1 MPTLLFLGASVS
13 QLPAIRHA
21 RASGYRVV
29 AVDGDPHAVAF
40 PDCDVA
46 EAIDFSDVD
55 RVAALGAREHV
66 EGVLAISS
74 DRAVVPAATV
84 AERLGLPG
92 IGTGVARAMTD
103 KAVMRSQLEAAS
115 VPQPRYAVVTEPID
129 LRAAAAVVPFPAVLK
144 PADSGGQRGLFLVES
159 LQEAE
164 QHLPEALAFARGATA
179 ILEQYIDGVELNGL
193 LAVRNRH
200 PTLLTLSDRL
210 RPAGRGFGV
219 GWIHSYPSSL
229 PAPVLAE
236 AEAVAVAAVRAL
248 GLADGIAFPQLI
260 ADRDGTVRIVEI
272 AARIAAGQMADLVR
286 LATGIDLFD
295 IAFAQALGRP
305 VADSLVTPRFDRP
318 IAIRFLTASPGV
330 LPLGTVSAV
339 EGLTAVRT
347 SPGVLAADLYF
358 APGAT
363 IGPLRVDA
371 DRSGYVIATAATPA
385 EALELADRAAAKLVV
400 HTGETGPA
408 AARRLVRRRAPRG
421 RRVLA
426 AAAAAVLVGAALA
439 FFLTGNSPAPRAL
452 LASVRIDEQLSPLCH
467 CGHDV
472 ADVGFRVVRGGRLT
486 VQMVNAVGR
495 PVDTFLN
502 DALVRPGWQRF
513 VWNGRST
520 LGHVLPNG
528 WYRPR
533 VAFPPF
539 HGTLA
544 LPGRITIDTDRPKVL
559 RVAFRRLEAGIRV
572 RYAFSEPAHAVL
584 LVDGRRAVTTSSAA
598 SAGVLQWA
606 VATGHDRRPSMRLE
620 RAALV
625 AVDLAGNRS
634 RPSRTY
640 LIEAGAMSGR
650 A

>member
-1 MPTLLFLGASVS
+1 VATLLFLGASVS

-21 RASGYRVV
+21 RAVGHRVV
-29 AVDGDPHAVAF
+29 AVDGDPRAVAF

-55 RVAALGAREHV
+55 RVAAIGAREHV
-66 EGVLAISS
+66 EGVLAIST

-84 AERLGLPG
+84 AAMLGLPG
-92 IGTGVARAMTD
+92 IGIDVARAMTD
-103 KAVMRSQLEAAS
+103 KAVMRSRLEAAS
-115 VPQPRYAVVTEPID
+115 VPQPRYAVVTETTD
-129 LRAAAAVVPFPAVLK
+129 LRVAAAVPYPAVLK
-144 PADSGGQRGLFLVES
+144 PTDSGGQRGLFLVES
-159 LQEAE
+159 LQDTE
-164 QHLPEALAFARGATA
+164 QHLPEALAFARGAAA
-179 ILEQYIDGVELNGL
+179 ILEQYIGGVELNGL
-193 LAVRNRH
+193 LAVRNGT

-210 RPAGRGFGV
+210 RPAGQGFGV

-248 GLADGIAFPQLI
+248 DLRDGIAFPQLI
-260 ADRDGTVRIVEI
+260 ADSDGTVRIVEI

-286 LATGIDLFD
+286 LGTGIDLFD

-330 LPLGTVSAV
+330 LPVGTVSAI

-385 EALELADRAAAKLVV
+385 DALELADHAAAKLVV
-400 HTGETGPA
+400 RTVETDRA
-408 AARRLVRRRAPRG
+408 AARRPVRRRAPRG

-426 AAAAAVLVGAALA
+426 AAAAAVSIGAALA
-439 FFLTGNSPAPRAL
+439 FFLTGNPPAPRAL
-452 LASVRIDEQLSPLCH
+452 LASVRIDEQLSPLCR
-467 CGHDV
+467 CAHDV

-495 PVDTFLN
+495 PVDTFLR
-502 DALVRPGWQRF
+502 DALVRPGWLHF
-513 VWNGRST
+513 VWSGRNA
-520 LGHVLPNG
+520 LGQVLPNG
-528 WYRPR
+528 RYRRR

-544 LPGRITIDTDRPKVL
+544 LPGRITIDTERPKVL

-572 RYAFSEPAHAVL
+572 RYTFSEPAHAVL
-584 LVDGRRAVTTSSAA
+584 LVDGRRALTTRSAA
-598 SAGVLQWA
+598 PTGVLQWA
-606 VATGHDRRPSMRLE
+606 GTTGNDRRPRTRRD
-620 RAALV
+620 RATLV

-640 LIEAGAMSGR
+640 LIQAGAVSRR